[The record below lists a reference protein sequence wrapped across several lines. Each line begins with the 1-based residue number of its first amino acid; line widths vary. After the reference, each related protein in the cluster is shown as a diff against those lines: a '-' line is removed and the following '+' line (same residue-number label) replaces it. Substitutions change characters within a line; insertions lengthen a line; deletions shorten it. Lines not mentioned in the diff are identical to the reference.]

1 MELMEIVFVM
11 AILLLIFG
19 PKKLPQLAREL
30 GEAIYEF
37 KKASSSVA
45 ASIESPSIA
54 KNSKDTN
61 GAIEDLAGKLD
72 IRAEG
77 KDIKQITE
85 ETIAKTRKVK

>member
-37 KKASSSVA
+37 RKASSSVG
-45 ASIESPSIA
+45 ASIESPSTA
-54 KNSKDTN
+54 KNSKDAN
-61 GAIEDLAGKLD
+61 RASEDLARKLD
-72 IRAEG
+72 IGTEG
-77 KDIKQITE
+77 KNIKQTTE
-85 ETIAKTRKVK
+85 ETTAKTRKVK